1 MIKWPFFFFFNIC
14 SCGFADSSQS
24 AHSHLFSALSALVPR
39 RLSFTAFIPTPSSL
53 PLTSLGGRGGHQQT
67 RGASPRWEGGPL
79 RGSVLTVIVAVLPCT
94 VLAEVAFLYDD
105 HHWWFNSLPW
115 IHLSLGTS
123 TLCPLRPRGF
133 WLFLVTRC
141 PTVHCGFCSSLK
153 SSLNFLLLTHWVYFF
168 SFLASSLRN
177 AAVS

>member
-1 MIKWPFFFFFNIC
+1 MWFCWFF
-14 SCGFADSSQS
+14 SKRS
-24 AHSHLFSALSALVPR
+24 
-39 RLSFTAFIPTPSSL
+39 
-53 PLTSLGGRGGHQQT
+53 LTSVLCPFSSGPQEAELYCFHPNPKLPATDFPWGAGWAWGGGQGGHQQT

-79 RGSVLTVIVAVLPCT
+79 RGSVLTVIVAVLTCT

-153 SSLNFLLLTHWVYFF
+153 SSLNFLPLTHWVYFF

>member
-1 MIKWPFFFFFNIC
+1 MLLKSLTHIC
-14 SCGFADSSQS
+14 SLPSQRWS
-24 AHSHLFSALSALVPR
+24 PGGWALLL
-39 RLSFTAFIPTPSSL
+39 LSQPQAPCHWL
-53 PLTSLGGRGGHQQT
+53 PLGGRGGHQHT
-67 RGASPRWEGGPL
+67 RGTSLRWEGGLL
-79 RGSVLTVIVAVLPCT
+79 RGSVLTVIVAVLTCT

-153 SSLNFLLLTHWVYFF
+153 SSLNFLPLTHWVYFF
-168 SFLASSLRN
+168 CFLASSLRN